1 MSIHQSYAV
10 FGLGR
15 YGIAVAKELARNGA
29 EVLAVDLNESI
40 VNSAVT
46 DIPLCKC
53 ADVTDP
59 EVIRQLGIDHVD
71 VVIVAMAGN
80 LEASVMAV
88 MLCKEIG
95 IKTVIAKCGDEM
107 HRKILLRVGA
117 DQVVFPESESGTR
130 LAKNLL
136 SSGFVDVIE
145 LSDDISLVELDVRP
159 EWEGKTLAE
168 LNLRKKYALNVIA
181 LRNGDKLQ
189 INIDPTMQL
198 KSSMQLVVIADTQH
212 LSRLK

>member
-1 MSIHQSYAV
+1 
-10 FGLGR
+10 
-15 YGIAVAKELARNGA
+15 
-29 EVLAVDLNESI
+29 
-40 VNSAVT
+40 
-46 DIPLCKC
+46 
-53 ADVTDP
+53 
-59 EVIRQLGIDHVD
+59 
-71 VVIVAMAGN
+71 
-80 LEASVMAV
+80 
-88 MLCKEIG
+88 
-95 IKTVIAKCGDEM
+95 M